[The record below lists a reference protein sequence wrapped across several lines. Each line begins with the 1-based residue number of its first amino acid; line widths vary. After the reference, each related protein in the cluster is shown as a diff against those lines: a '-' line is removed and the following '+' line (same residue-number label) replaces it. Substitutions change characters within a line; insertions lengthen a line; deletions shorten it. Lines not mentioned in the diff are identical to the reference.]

1 MSFFE
6 TLLQRDDLV
15 AVLAVALGVMAGV
28 IWIIFG
34 TIYYTAR
41 TKAREQTKRE
51 VAAYVAEGSMDART
65 AVALLNAGAADTDE
79 VRESCA
85 DLFGEEPKRAAV

>member
-1 MSFFE
+1 V
-6 TLLQRDDLV
+6 QREDLV
-15 AVLAVALGVMAGV
+15 AILAIVLGVGAGV

-51 VAAYVAEGSMDART
+51 IAAYVAEGSMDAKT
-65 AVALLNAGAADTDE
+65 AVAILNAGAVDTDE

-85 DLFGEEPKRAAV
+85 ELFADEPKRAVA